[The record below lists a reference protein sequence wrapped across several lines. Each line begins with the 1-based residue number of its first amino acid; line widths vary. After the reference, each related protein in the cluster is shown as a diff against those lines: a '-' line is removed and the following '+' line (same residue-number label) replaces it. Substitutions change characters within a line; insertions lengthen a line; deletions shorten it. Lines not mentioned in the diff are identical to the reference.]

1 MKINEFTIKTH
12 GLCNP
17 KSIVQGEKY
26 RISVLTESLLRLEY
40 SEDGI
45 FEDRATQ
52 TVVNRNFPEV
62 SFEVKATED
71 LLVIYTKYLEVRY
84 DKKEFTPH
92 GLSIRVTGTDG
103 AGNAWHYGEEPRDLG
118 GTARTLDTINGACPL
133 EHGINSFEAFSIIDD
148 STTILLE
155 ESGWIAPRERHC
167 IDLYFFGYGHRY
179 LEA

>member
-1 MKINEFTIKTH
+1 MKINEFKIKTH

-62 SFEVKATED
+62 SFEVKETED
-71 LLVIYTKYLEVRY
+71 
-84 DKKEFTPH
+84 
-92 GLSIRVTGTDG
+92 
-103 AGNAWHYGEEPRDLG
+103 A
-118 GTARTLDTINGACPL
+118 
-133 EHGINSFEAFSIIDD
+133 
-148 STTILLE
+148 
-155 ESGWIAPRERHC
+155 
-167 IDLYFFGYGHRY
+167 LYFMFAHNYMTDKDFVLRKV
-179 LEA
+179 EID